1 MSFNSEKGTQAGLR
15 GFIHDSVALSDDEF
29 EKAMR
34 LENNDDNINNIEI
47 VALPL
52 DIYDRN

>member
-1 MSFNSEKGTQAGLR
+1 MSFNSENSTQASLR
-15 GFIHDSVALSDDEF
+15 GFIHDSVALSDGEF

-34 LENNDDNINNIEI
+34 LENNDDNINEIEI